1 MSWKNELSKAVRTE
15 EALLSSSRINLSDRE
30 KLFFRLPGSRN
41 FAFSV
46 TDYYLSLVENNEN
59 DPLRLQCIPRP
70 EELETKS
77 YELSDPLGEDK
88 YKVSARLIHRYRD
101 RVLFLVTDTCAVYCR
116 HCFRRSFTGGKGG
129 TADEADISG
138 AAEYVGQ
145 HKEVTEVILSGGD
158 PLVMD
163 TSVVERI
170 LAAFKKVR
178 NDIVFRIG
186 TRVPVVLPSR
196 IDRYLVE
203 TLKKY
208 SPVYIMTQFNHPR
221 EITSLSRR
229 ASVMLIDAGI
239 PVFNQTV
246 LLKGVNDDPGILEE
260 LFHRLVGLRIK
271 PYYIFQGDLAAGTS
285 HLRVPL
291 GRGLEIMQELRGRIS
306 GLAMPVYAVDLPG
319 GGGKVPLTES
329 YIVSRR
335 DGVWNL
341 RDSEGRAY
349 FYPDEDI

>member
-1 MSWKNELSKAVRTE
+1 MGWKNELSGAVRSVESLIT
-15 EALLSSSRINLSDRE
+15 AGGIDLSDRE
-30 KLFFRLPGSRN
+30 KLFFSLPGSRN
-41 FAFSV
+41 FAFAV
-46 TDYYLSLVENNEN
+46 TDYYLSLVENEEN
-59 DPLRLQCIPRP
+59 DPLRLQCIPLP
-70 EELETKS
+70 DELEVKS
-77 YELSDPLGEDK
+77 YELADPLGEDK

-101 RVLFLVTDTCAVYCR
+101 RVLFLVTDTCAMYCR
-116 HCFRRSFTGGKGG
+116 HCFRRNFTGGKSG
-129 TADEADISG
+129 TADESDIAE
-138 AAEYVGQ
+138 AAEYVGR

-163 TSVVERI
+163 TSVVEKI
-170 LAAFKKVR
+170 LSAFKKVR
-178 NDIVFRIG
+178 DDIVFRIG
-186 TRVPVVLPSR
+186 TRIPVVLPSR
-196 IDRYLVE
+196 IDSGLVE

-229 ASVMLIDAGI
+229 ASAMLVDAGI

-291 GRGLEIMQELRGRIS
+291 GRGLEIMRELRGRIS

-329 YIVSRR
+329 YIVSRGE
-335 DGVWNL
+335 GVWNL
-341 RDSEGRAY
+341 RDPEGRVY
-349 FYPDEDI
+349 SYPDEED